1 MRFLNRGD
9 VHSSRTVRS
18 ARRPETLPSAVADAS
33 NADDSFERPAT
44 GSSRS
49 APPGRPVAFDPKE
62 LSGGWRWGDGHPMSF
77 SLAAVAAATAAR
89 APVPRAAARS
99 RRDGAPKISARTR
112 QVRAS
117 GTPNPPFPRR
127 PEASSPTHVRGCG
140 RRDNLLRGA
149 SRGFWRPTTR
159 FRAAPRGPSSSR
171 PRARRDVGVFTPAPP
186 IRDVAPKSTRRRL
199 TGSLPRSHPPRVSA
213 SRE

>member
-18 ARRPETLPSAVADAS
+18 ARRPETLPSAVAVAADAS

-77 SLAAVAAATAAR
+77 SLAAVAASVAKRSASSAVLSRDASATERASVSTLLSRLFASEAFAFAAS
-89 APVPRAAARS
+89 ASPRA
-99 RRDGAPKISARTR
+99 
-112 QVRAS
+112 
-117 GTPNPPFPRR
+117 
-127 PEASSPTHVRGCG
+127 
-140 RRDNLLRGA
+140 
-149 SRGFWRPTTR
+149 
-159 FRAAPRGPSSSR
+159 SSSLALR
-171 PRARRDVGVFTPAPP
+171 S
-186 IRDVAPKSTRRRL
+186 VA
-199 TGSLPRSHPPRVSA
+199 SA
-213 SRE
+213 T